1 MIKCDVI
8 NLYINI
14 IDLLKQMHSY
24 RTPSS
29 FLLATFISIY
39 ILTISPLS
47 TSLALPASPTD
58 LISNRQYQHII
69 KTRSAP
75 RKYCGNNIINVLRL
89 LCDGNY
95 FSPSKRNSINPD
107 SKQTTLNNGIYCTN
121 KLILLFY

>member
-24 RTPSS
+24 RTSSS

-39 ILTISPLS
+39 ILTISLLS

-69 KTRSAP
+69 KTRSAA

-107 SKQTTLNNGIYCTN
+107 SKQTTLNNGIYCTK
-121 KLILLFY
+121 KLLLLLY